1 MAAELVF
8 TVGHAGGGGRV
19 GDAVQARNRAQS
31 HADGAGVHVQ
41 QVRNQFGVFGVGQGC
56 ADDPRLAVMQR
67 AHGVVEVGET
77 AGAGLQRGHAFL
89 ITAQG
94 VADLH
99 ANAAAAE
106 VADQGIVTGDF
117 RGNGDHPDRCER
129 QVRFDFGHQRGVG
142 EVGLRAEFA
151 GVDVGAFEVHAE
163 HPGAALWPLFIEFA
177 DGFEDVGDF
186 FARRRHGGGQQ
197 RRGAEAHVG
206 SGDGFEGGRAFH
218 DVFAATA
225 VNVQVDET
233 RQQIRQ
239 VVVYRIAGHAFDGLD
254 FAVGVDQSA
263 ANPAVGGEDVVFG
276 HVGISVFYLRSSAT
290 KS

>member
-1 MAAELVF
+1 MAPGC
-8 TVGHAGGGGRV
+8 TCSKSG
-19 GDAVQARNRAQS
+19 
-31 HADGAGVHVQ
+31 
-41 QVRNQFGVFGVGQGC
+41 NQFGVFGVGQRG
-56 ADDPRLAVMQR
+56 ADDPRLAVMQW

-77 AGAGLQRGHAFL
+77 AGAGLQRGDAFL

-99 ANAAAAE
+99 AHAAAAE
-106 VADQGIVTGDF
+106 VADQGVVTGDF
-117 RGNGDHPDRCER
+117 RGNGDHPDRRER
-129 QVRFDFGHQRGVG
+129 QVLFDFGHQRGVG

-163 HPGAALWPLFIEFA
+163 HPGAALGPLLTEFA
-177 DGFEDVGDF
+177 DGLEHAGYL
-186 FARRRHGGGQQ
+186 FARCGHGGGQQ

-206 SGDGFEGGRAFH
+206 SGDGFEGRRAFH
-218 DVFAATA
+218 DVFAAAA

-233 RQQIRQ
+233 RQQVRQ
-239 VVVYRIAGHAFDGLD
+239 IVVRRIAGLAFDRHD
-254 FAVGVDQSA
+254 FAVFVDQSA

-276 HVGISVFYLRSSAT
+276 HDRFSVGRFRGAAFYRRSSAT